1 MKNRLQLLLCAL
13 VFISCENKNSTIQQ
27 VVTTDIHNFWKAYD
41 LITATTDSVK
51 QFEYLDSLFIKVGTP
66 GLAGIMQARNYS
78 PQEYLYA
85 INHYPK
91 FWASIRPDMQ
101 QVDNLSGELE
111 GGIESFREIYP
122 DLKPAKIY
130 FTVGAFRTGGTTID
144 STVMIG
150 SEISLA
156 DSSTITSEFP
166 ENLAHLKT
174 HYATNPN
181 KHLVFLN
188 VHEYVHT
195 QQNPRVFNI
204 LSLTLYEG
212 VAEFVAH
219 KALGLPSPNPQIEF
233 GKKHAQR
240 IREVYETEMFYP
252 NLLYKWLDG
261 SAPNEFG
268 MRDLG
273 YYVGYQICENYYEQA
288 ADKAEAIKTMIE
300 LDYTDEAAVEDFVVK
315 SQYFS
320 DSLNELYER
329 FEAKRPTVTGI
340 QEFENQSTDV
350 SPAISQI
357 TVQFSESLNGHHT
370 GVDFGELGEEAFPKG
385 DPGGRMWAED
395 NLSWTLP
402 VELEPNHQYQIL
414 ISNNFRTAED
424 IPLKAYLI
432 EFTTAAE

>member
-1 MKNRLQLLLCAL
+1 MKNSLLLLLLAL
-13 VFISCENKNSTIQQ
+13 ALTQCKNSNSTTQQ
-27 VVTTDIHNFWKAYD
+27 VVTTDIHNFWEAYD
-41 LITATTDSVK
+41 LITATSDSAA
-51 QFEYLDSLFIKVGTP
+51 QYHYLDSLFIQRGTP
-66 GLAGIMQARNYS
+66 GLVGVMQARNYS

-91 FWASIRPDMQ
+91 FWASIRPNMQ
-101 QVDNLSGELE
+101 LADKLSGELQ
-111 GGIESFREIYP
+111 GGIEKFREIYP

-156 DSSTITSEFP
+156 DSSTVTSEFP
-166 ENLAHLKT
+166 ENLAQLKT
-174 HYATNPN
+174 HFATNPN

-219 KALGLPSPNPQIEF
+219 KALGTPSPIPQIEF
-233 GKKHAQR
+233 GKTHAQR
-240 IREVYETEMFYP
+240 IREVYETEMFYN

-273 YYVGYQICENYYEQA
+273 YYVGYQICENYYDQA
-288 ADKAEAIKTMIE
+288 TDKAKAIKTMIE
-300 LDYTDEAAVEDFVVK
+300 LDYTNEAAVDDFITK
-315 SQYFS
+315 SGYFS
-320 DSLNELYER
+320 ATLDELYQN
-329 FEAKRPTVTGI
+329 FEGRRPTVTGI
-340 QEFENQSTDV
+340 QQFENHSTNV
-350 SPAISQI
+350 SPSIREI
-357 TVQFSESLNGHHT
+357 TVNFSEPLNGHHT
-370 GVDFGELGEEAFPKG
+370 GVDFGDLGQEAFPKG
-385 DPGGRMWAED
+385 DPQARSWGTD

-402 VELEPNHQYQIL
+402 VELESNRKYQIL
-414 ISNNFRTAED
+414 ISNNFRTAQD
-424 IPLKAYLI
+424 VPLKAYLI

>member
-1 MKNRLQLLLCAL
+1 MKNSLLLLLLAL
-13 VFISCENKNSTIQQ
+13 ALIQCKNSNSTTQQ
-27 VVTTDIHNFWKAYD
+27 VVTTDIHNFWEAYD
-41 LITATTDSVK
+41 LITATSDSAT
-51 QFEYLDSLFIKVGTP
+51 QYQYLDSLFIQKGTP
-66 GLAGIMQARNYS
+66 GLVGVMQARNYS
-78 PQEYLYA
+78 PQEYLHA

-91 FWASIRPDMQ
+91 FWASIRPNMQ
-101 QVDNLSGELE
+101 LADELSGELQ
-111 GGIESFREIYP
+111 GGIEKFREIYP

-156 DSSTITSEFP
+156 DSSTVTSEFP

-174 HYATNPN
+174 HFATNPN

-219 KALGLPSPNPQIEF
+219 KALGIPSPIPQIEF

-240 IREVYETEMFYP
+240 IREVYETEMFYN

-288 ADKAEAIKTMIE
+288 ANKAQAIKTMIE
-300 LDYTDEAAVEDFVVK
+300 LDYTDEAAVDDFITK
-315 SQYFS
+315 SGYFS
-320 DSLNELYER
+320 ATLDELYQN

-340 QEFENQSTDV
+340 QQFENHSTNV
-350 SPAISQI
+350 SPSINEI
-357 TVQFSESLNGHHT
+357 TVNFSEPLNGHHT
-370 GVDFGELGEEAFPKG
+370 GVDFGDLGQDAFPKG
-385 DPGGRMWAED
+385 DPQARSWGTD

-402 VELEPNHQYQIL
+402 VELEPNRQYQIL
-414 ISNNFRTAED
+414 ISNNFRTTQD
-424 IPLKAYLI
+424 VPLKAYLI

>member
-1 MKNRLQLLLCAL
+1 MKNRLLLLLCTL
-13 VFISCENKNSTIQQ
+13 VFISCKNNKPTTQQ
-27 VVTTDIHNFWKAYD
+27 VVTTDIHNFWEAYD
-41 LITATTDSVK
+41 LITATSDSVK
-51 QFEYLDSLFIKVGTP
+51 QYQYLDSLFISRGTP

-78 PQEYLYA
+78 PQEYVYV

-91 FWASIRPDMQ
+91 FWVSIRPNMQ
-101 QVDNLSGELE
+101 EVDNLSSELE
-111 GGIESFREIYP
+111 GGIERFREIYP

-156 DSSTITSEFP
+156 DSSTVTSEFP

-195 QQNPRVFNI
+195 QQTPRVFNI

-219 KALGLPSPNPQIEF
+219 KALGLPSPIPQIEF
-233 GKKHAQR
+233 GKKNAQR

-273 YYVGYQICENYYEQA
+273 YYVGYQICENYYEHSL
-288 ADKAEAIKTMIE
+288 DKALAIKTMIE
-300 LDYTDEAAVEDFVVK
+300 LDYTDEAAVEDFVTK
-315 SQYFS
+315 SRYFS
-320 DSLNELYER
+320 ASLNELYKN

-340 QEFENQSTDV
+340 EQFENYSTNV

-357 TVQFSESLNGHHT
+357 TIQFSEPLNGYHT
-370 GVDFGELGEEAFPKG
+370 GVDFGELGKDAFPKG
-385 DPGGRMWAED
+385 DPNGRMWAVD
-395 NLSWTLP
+395 NLSWSLP
-402 VELEPNHQYQIL
+402 VELEPNRQYQIL

-424 IPLKAYLI
+424 VPLKAYLI

>member
-1 MKNRLQLLLCAL
+1 MKNSLLLLLLAL
-13 VFISCENKNSTIQQ
+13 ALTQCKNSNSSTHQ
-27 VVTTDIHNFWKAYD
+27 VVTTDIHNFWEAYD
-41 LITATTDSVK
+41 LITATSDSAT
-51 QFEYLDSLFIKVGTP
+51 QYQYLDSLFIQRGTP
-66 GLAGIMQARNYS
+66 GLKGVMQARNYS
-78 PQEYLYA
+78 PQEYLHA

-91 FWASIRPDMQ
+91 FWASIRPNMQ
-101 QVDNLSGELE
+101 LADKLSGELQ
-111 GGIESFREIYP
+111 GGIEKFREIYP

-130 FTVGAFRTGGTTID
+130 FTVGVFRTGGTTID

-156 DSSTITSEFP
+156 DSSTVTSEFP

-174 HYATNPN
+174 HFATNPN

-219 KALGLPSPNPQIEF
+219 KALGIPSPIPQIEF
-233 GKKHAQR
+233 GKTHAQR
-240 IREVYETEMFYP
+240 IREVYETEMFYN

-261 SAPNEFG
+261 SAPNEFD

-288 ADKAEAIKTMIE
+288 ADKAQAIKTMIE
-300 LDYTDEAAVEDFVVK
+300 LDYTDEAAVDDFITK
-315 SQYFS
+315 SGYFS
-320 DSLNELYER
+320 ATLDELYQN
-329 FEAKRPTVTGI
+329 FEARRPTVTGI
-340 QEFENQSTDV
+340 QQFENHSTNV
-350 SPAISQI
+350 SPSINEI
-357 TVQFSESLNGHHT
+357 TVNFSEPLNGHHT
-370 GVDFGELGEEAFPKG
+370 GVDFGDLGQDAFPKG
-385 DPGGRMWAED
+385 DPHARSWGTD

-402 VELEPNHQYQIL
+402 VELEPNRQYQIL
-414 ISNNFRTAED
+414 ISNNFRTTQD
-424 IPLKAYLI
+424 VPLKAYLI

>member
-1 MKNRLQLLLCAL
+1 MKNSLLLLLLAL
-13 VFISCENKNSTIQQ
+13 ALTQCKNSNSTTQQ
-27 VVTTDIHNFWKAYD
+27 VVTTDIHNFWEAFD
-41 LITATTDSVK
+41 LITATNDSAT
-51 QFEYLDSLFIKVGTP
+51 QYQYLDSLFIQRGTP
-66 GLAGIMQARNYS
+66 GLQGVMQARNYS

-91 FWASIRPDMQ
+91 FWASIRPNMQ
-101 QVDNLSGELE
+101 LADELSGELQ
-111 GGIESFREIYP
+111 GGFEKFREVYP

-156 DSSTITSEFP
+156 DSSTVTSEFP

-174 HYATNPN
+174 HFATNPN
-181 KHLVFLN
+181 KHLIFSN

-204 LSLTLYEG
+204 LSLTIYEG

-219 KALGLPSPNPQIEF
+219 KALGIPSPIPQIEF

-240 IREVYETEMFYP
+240 IREVYETEMFYN

-288 ADKAEAIKTMIE
+288 TDKAQAIKTMIE
-300 LDYTDEAAVEDFVVK
+300 LDYTDEAAVDDFVTK
-315 SQYFS
+315 SGYFS
-320 DSLNELYER
+320 ATLDELYQN
-329 FEAKRPTVTGI
+329 FETKRPTVTGI
-340 QEFENQSTDV
+340 QQFENHSTNV
-350 SPAISQI
+350 SPSISEI
-357 TVQFSESLNGHHT
+357 TVNFSEPLNGHHT
-370 GVDFGELGEEAFPKG
+370 GVDFGDLGQEAFPKG
-385 DPGGRMWAED
+385 DPQARSWGAD
-395 NLSWTLP
+395 NLSWTLS
-402 VELEPNHQYQIL
+402 VEFEPNRKYQIL
-414 ISNNFRTAED
+414 ISNNFRTAQD
-424 IPLKAYLI
+424 VPLKAYLI
-432 EFTTAAE
+432 EFTTDAE

>member
-1 MKNRLQLLLCAL
+1 MKNSLLLLLLAL
-13 VFISCENKNSTIQQ
+13 ALIQCKNSNSTTQQ
-27 VVTTDIHNFWKAYD
+27 VVTTDIHNFWEAYD
-41 LITATTDSVK
+41 LITATSDSAT
-51 QFEYLDSLFIKVGTP
+51 QYQYFDSLFIQRGSP
-66 GLAGIMQARNYS
+66 GLVGVMQARNYS
-78 PQEYLYA
+78 PQEYLHA

-91 FWASIRPDMQ
+91 FWASIRPNMQ
-101 QVDNLSGELE
+101 LADELSSELQS
-111 GGIESFREIYP
+111 GIEKFREIYP

-130 FTVGAFRTGGTTID
+130 FTVGAFRTGGTIID

-156 DSSTITSEFP
+156 DSSTVTSEFP

-174 HYATNPN
+174 HFATNPN

-219 KALGLPSPNPQIEF
+219 KALGIPSPIPQIEF

-240 IREVYETEMFYP
+240 IREVYETEMFYN

-273 YYVGYQICENYYEQA
+273 YYVGYQICENYYEKA
-288 ADKAEAIKTMIE
+288 TDKAQAIKTMIE
-300 LDYTDEAAVEDFVVK
+300 LDYTNEAAVDDFITK
-315 SQYFS
+315 SGYFS
-320 DSLNELYER
+320 ATLDELYQN
-329 FEAKRPTVTGI
+329 FEARRPTVTGI
-340 QEFENQSTDV
+340 QQFENHSTNV
-350 SPAISQI
+350 SPSIREI
-357 TVQFSESLNGHHT
+357 TVNFSEPLNGHHT
-370 GVDFGELGEEAFPKG
+370 GVDFGDLGQEAFPKG
-385 DPGGRMWAED
+385 DPQARSWDTD

-402 VELEPNHQYQIL
+402 VELEPNRQYQIL
-414 ISNNFRTAED
+414 ISNNFRTAQD
-424 IPLKAYLI
+424 VPLKAYLI

>member
-1 MKNRLQLLLCAL
+1 MKNSLLLLLLAL
-13 VFISCENKNSTIQQ
+13 ALTQCKNSNSTTQQ
-27 VVTTDIHNFWKAYD
+27 VVTTDIHNFWEAYD
-41 LITATTDSVK
+41 LITATSDSAT
-51 QFEYLDSLFIKVGTP
+51 QYQYLDSLFIQKGTP
-66 GLAGIMQARNYS
+66 GLVGVMQARNYS
-78 PQEYLYA
+78 PQEYLHA

-91 FWASIRPDMQ
+91 FWASIRPNMQ
-101 QVDNLSGELE
+101 LADELSGELQD
-111 GGIESFREIYP
+111 GIEKFREIYP

-156 DSSTITSEFP
+156 DSSTVTSEFP

-174 HYATNPN
+174 HFATNPN

-219 KALGLPSPNPQIEF
+219 KALGIPSPIPQIEF
-233 GKKHAQR
+233 GKTHAQR
-240 IREVYETEMFYP
+240 IREVYETEMFYN

-268 MRDLG
+268 MRDLA

-288 ADKAEAIKTMIE
+288 ANKAQAIKTMIE
-300 LDYTDEAAVEDFVVK
+300 LDYTDEAAVDDFITK
-315 SQYFS
+315 SGYFS
-320 DSLNELYER
+320 ATLDELYQN

-340 QEFENQSTDV
+340 QQFENHSTNV
-350 SPAISQI
+350 SPSIREV
-357 TVQFSESLNGHHT
+357 TVNFSEPLNGHHT
-370 GVDFGELGEEAFPKG
+370 GVDFGDLGQEAFPKG
-385 DPGGRMWAED
+385 DPQARSWGTD

-402 VELEPNHQYQIL
+402 VELEPNRKYQIL
-414 ISNNFRTAED
+414 ISNNFRTAQD
-424 IPLKAYLI
+424 VPLKAYLI

>member
-1 MKNRLQLLLCAL
+1 MKNSLLLVLAAL
-13 VFISCENKNSTIQQ
+13 ALTNCKNSNSTTQQ
-27 VVTTDIHNFWKAYD
+27 VVTTDIHNFWEAYD
-41 LITATTDSVK
+41 LITATSDSAT
-51 QFEYLDSLFIKVGTP
+51 QYHYLDSLFIQRGTP
-66 GLAGIMQARNYS
+66 GLQGVMQARNYS
-78 PQEYLYA
+78 PQEYLHA

-91 FWASIRPDMQ
+91 FWASIRPNMQ
-101 QVDNLSGELE
+101 LADELSGELQS
-111 GGIESFREIYP
+111 GIEKFREIYP

-156 DSSTITSEFP
+156 DSSTVTSEFP

-174 HYATNPN
+174 HFATNPN

-219 KALGLPSPNPQIEF
+219 KALGIPSPIPQIEF
-233 GKKHAQR
+233 GKTHAQR
-240 IREVYETEMFYP
+240 IREVYETEMFYN

-288 ADKAEAIKTMIE
+288 ADKAQAIKTMIE
-300 LDYTDEAAVEDFVVK
+300 LDYTDEAAVDDFVTK
-315 SQYFS
+315 SGYFS
-320 DSLNELYER
+320 ATLDELYQN

-340 QEFENQSTDV
+340 QQFENHSTNV
-350 SPAISQI
+350 SPSINEI
-357 TVQFSESLNGHHT
+357 TVNFSEPLNGHHT
-370 GVDFGELGEEAFPKG
+370 GVDFGDLGQEAFPKG
-385 DPGGRMWAED
+385 DPQARSWDTD

-402 VELEPNHQYQIL
+402 VELEPNRKYQIL
-414 ISNNFRTAED
+414 ISNNFRTAQD
-424 IPLKAYLI
+424 VPLKAYLI
-432 EFTTAAE
+432 EFITAAE

>member
-1 MKNRLQLLLCAL
+1 MKNSLLMLLLAL
-13 VFISCENKNSTIQQ
+13 ALTQCKNRNSTTQQ
-27 VVTTDIHNFWKAYD
+27 VVTTDIHNFWEAYD
-41 LITATTDSVK
+41 LITATSDSAA
-51 QFEYLDSLFIKVGTP
+51 QYQYLDSLFIQRGTP
-66 GLAGIMQARNYS
+66 GLQGVMQARNYS
-78 PQEYLYA
+78 PQEYLHA

-91 FWASIRPDMQ
+91 FWASIRPNMQ
-101 QVDNLSGELE
+101 LADKLSEELQ
-111 GGIESFREIYP
+111 GGIEKFREIYP

-156 DSSTITSEFP
+156 DSTTVTSEFP

-174 HYATNPN
+174 HFATNPN

-219 KALGLPSPNPQIEF
+219 KALGKPSPIPQIEF

-240 IREVYETEMFYP
+240 IREVYETEMFYN

-288 ADKAEAIKTMIE
+288 ADKAQAIKTMIE
-300 LDYTDEAAVEDFVVK
+300 LDYTDEAAVDDFITK
-315 SQYFS
+315 SGYFS
-320 DSLNELYER
+320 ATLDELYQN
-329 FEAKRPTVTGI
+329 FEARRPTVTGI
-340 QEFENQSTDV
+340 QQFENHSTNV
-350 SPAISQI
+350 SPSISEI
-357 TVQFSESLNGHHT
+357 TVNFSEPLNGHHT
-370 GVDFGELGEEAFPKG
+370 GVDFGDLGQEAFPKG
-385 DPGGRMWAED
+385 DPQARSWGAD
-395 NLSWTLP
+395 SLSWTLP
-402 VELEPNHQYQIL
+402 VELEPNRQYQIL
-414 ISNNFRTAED
+414 ISNNFRTTQD
-424 IPLKAYLI
+424 VPLKAYLI
-432 EFTTAAE
+432 EFTTVAE

>member
-1 MKNRLQLLLCAL
+1 MKNGLLLLLLAL
-13 VFISCENKNSTIQQ
+13 ALTQCKNSNSTTQQ
-27 VVTTDIHNFWKAYD
+27 VVTTDLHNFWEAYD
-41 LITATTDSVK
+41 LITATSDSAT
-51 QFEYLDSLFIKVGTP
+51 QYQYLDSLFIQRGTP
-66 GLAGIMQARNYS
+66 GLQGVMQARNYS
-78 PQEYLYA
+78 PQEYLHA

-91 FWASIRPDMQ
+91 FWASIRPNMQ
-101 QVDNLSGELE
+101 LADELSGELQD
-111 GGIESFREIYP
+111 GIQKFREIYP

-156 DSSTITSEFP
+156 DSSTVTSEFP

-174 HYATNPN
+174 HFATNPN

-219 KALGLPSPNPQIEF
+219 KALRIPSPIPQIEF
-233 GKKHAQR
+233 GKTHVQR
-240 IREVYETEMFYP
+240 IREVYETEMFYN

-288 ADKAEAIKTMIE
+288 ADKAQAIKTMIE
-300 LDYTDEAAVEDFVVK
+300 LDYTDEAAVDDFVTK
-315 SQYFS
+315 SGYFS
-320 DSLNELYER
+320 ATLDELYQN

-340 QEFENQSTDV
+340 QQFENHSTNV
-350 SPAISQI
+350 SPSINEI
-357 TVQFSESLNGHHT
+357 TVNFSEPLNGHHT
-370 GVDFGELGEEAFPKG
+370 GVDFGDLGQEAFPKG
-385 DPGGRMWAED
+385 DPQARSWDTD

-402 VELEPNHQYQIL
+402 VELEPNRKYQIL
-414 ISNNFRTAED
+414 ISNNFRTAQD
-424 IPLKAYLI
+424 VPLKAYLI
-432 EFTTAAE
+432 EFITAAE